1 MSRDKRKFTKEFK
14 EEAVRLAS
22 SGDRT
27 SSEIAASLGIGQ
39 SLLSRWLKASSE
51 EGAEAFRGHGK
62 RTSIEQEMWDLKL
75 KNKRLEQELEFLKKV
90 SRYFA
95 KDPK

>member
-1 MSRDKRKFTKEFK
+1 MKKERRIFTKEFK

-22 SGDRT
+22 SRER
-27 SSEIAASLGIGQ
+27 SKSEIAESLGVSQ
-39 SLLSRWLKASSE
+39 SLLFKWLKASQK
-51 EGAEAFRGHGK
+51 EGLDAFRGHGK
-62 RTSIEQEMWDLKL
+62 RTAAEEELWQLRRKNRELEM
-75 KNKRLEQELEFLKKV
+75 ELEFLKKV